1 MRKVPARPGSES
13 CHYDFNTMINEI
25 AIVQNPEDEARQ
37 RFLRYIENRAAYLP
51 IAKDCIVTNPN
62 VTFNIYCLRRDTIEL
77 VCSASASNPGA
88 IEENATTLCDQLLI
102 DSADISQYLTYLY
115 TIKSNRQ
122 QASALGMTVMQER
135 SKIVM
140 KEIFEQP
147 LEAQN
152 IIAVQDLAE
161 DMVTCI
167 LTRQQLL
174 LDLLLIKQTDFHVY
188 VHSVNVAILSL
199 ALGRLLKLNDE
210 TLLHLGI
217 GAFMHDIGKR
227 SIPKEILS
235 KQGKLDSAEFSIY
248 KQHVLDGV
256 RLSES
261 IWKLPAPSIVAVSQH
276 HELLNGQGYPHGLY
290 GNQIELFGRILG
302 IANSYDNLTSPRPNK
317 FAMAPYAT
325 LTAVVGE
332 KNRFDLKILST
343 FIELLGRNR

>member
-1 MRKVPARPGSES
+1 M
-13 CHYDFNTMINEI
+13 
-25 AIVQNPEDEARQ
+25 QNPEDEARQ
-37 RFLRYIENRAAYLP
+37 RFLQYIENRAAYLP
-51 IAKDCIVTNPN
+51 IAKDCVVTVRN
-62 VTFNIYCLRRDTIEL
+62 VTFNIYCLRKDTIEL
-77 VCSASASNPGA
+77 VCSASESNPSA
-88 IEENATTLCDQLLI
+88 IEENATTLCDQLFI
-102 DSADISQYLTYLY
+102 ESADISKYLTYLSAI
-115 TIKSNRQ
+115 TSKRQ
-122 QASALGMTVMQER
+122 QASALGMVVMQER

-147 LEAQN
+147 LESQN
-152 IIAVQDLAE
+152 IMAVQNLAE

-174 LDLLLIKQTDFHVY
+174 LDLLLIKQTDFQVY

-210 TLLHLGI
+210 TLLDLGI

-227 SIPKEILS
+227 SIPKEILR

-256 RLSES
+256 RLAES
-261 IWKLPAPSIVAVSQH
+261 IWKVPAPSIVAVSQH
-276 HELLNGQGYPHGLY
+276 HELLNGQGYPNGLY

-302 IANSYDNLTSPRPNK
+302 VANSYDNLTSPRPSK

-325 LTAVVGE
+325 LTVVVGE

-343 FIELLGRNR
+343 FMELLGRSH